1 MTYNIMIGSIL
12 FSLDPLTS
20 FLFYIF
26 IYANH
31 KKLAIPI
38 NGREKNL
45 WKKRIV
51 SLDLFDTCT
60 HAQEDNEI
68 ASKIIGSWKPSRW
81 VYVT

>member
-31 KKLAIPI
+31 NKLATSI
-38 NGREKNL
+38 NGCEKKIYE
-45 WKKRIV
+45 KKNCLLGFI
-51 SLDLFDTCT
+51 
-60 HAQEDNEI
+60 
-68 ASKIIGSWKPSRW
+68 
-81 VYVT
+81 